1 MRILYT
7 LLLLCLPA
15 THSLPSVAGPSRQS
29 QEAMEV
35 VGLRLRGVDGKTYDT
50 GEMRGNV
57 LLISFGATWCLPCRG
72 ELTAL
77 EQLKKEYA
85 GKPVRFLWVNI
96 EGAGEMPDKRL
107 REYTKELNVTFP
119 VLRDSDRS
127 AYADFAA
134 RVPSP
139 LKQSVKTPVPL
150 VVFVDAAGRF
160 SPPGH
165 FGMTSPESY
174 KTMVRTKLDR
184 LLSSAKAEGP
194 AVAR

>member
-57 LLISFGATWCLPCRG
+57 LLISFGATWCLPCWG

-77 EQLKKEYA
+77 EQMKKEYA
-85 GKPVRFLWVNI
+85 GKQVRFLWVNI

-184 LLSSAKAEGP
+184 LLSSAKAEGA